1 MTDAKA
7 TKQQLK
13 VFISYSRADSAFA
26 DQLEDGLDY
35 DGGFEVLI
43 DRHSISEGEDWQ
55 KRLGSLIAG
64 CDTVVF
70 VLSPDS
76 AKSKVCAWEVDE
88 AVRLSKRIIPVL
100 WRPLGAEKAPEKL
113 AALNYVRFDDGRTF
127 IAGLRPLARALKAD
141 VDWLREHTRQGE
153 LAARWLE
160 RGRPESLLLRGDT
173 LDVCK
178 AWVARRKPDAPEI
191 TDAQRAFFNASE
203 EGESNRLKS
212 ERERLDQMA
221 AAQAERE
228 KALQQ
233 AQVALRSG
241 QRALAA
247 AGGLFACLIVG
258 AVGWANQA
266 WLKEQYH
273 WRVVMGP
280 SVLTREAERQKAATP
295 GAEFKECAHGCP
307 VMIVVPPGKFV
318 MGSPDGKTPIVGLD
332 GKPKTDSLATEE
344 AGHTDDEGP
353 QHEVAIAKPFAV
365 GKYDVTFAEW
375 DTCIAAV
382 ACPKVSDEGWG
393 RGDRPV
399 ILVSWEEA
407 KRYVTWLKRMTGQD
421 YRLLTEAEWEYAARA
436 GKATVYSFGDD
447 PKQLADY
454 AWFDDNSDSQTQPVG
469 KKKPNDFG
477 LNDMHGN
484 VDQWVQDCYVGTYES
499 APTDGTSPPKHAGCR
514 RVVRGGSWVD
524 GPDSLRSAR
533 REGNTIG
540 DRADSLGFR
549 VARTLL
555 PPAR

>member
-258 AVGWANQA
+258 AIGWANQA
-266 WLKEQYH
+266 SLKEQWTWYTVGLPYKQSNFEGH
-273 WRVVMGP
+273 A
-280 SVLTREAERQKAATP
+280 LTAETERSLGS
-295 GAEFKECAHGCP
+295 GASFRECAKDCP
-307 VMIVVPPGKFV
+307 EMTVLPVGEFQ
-318 MGSPDGKTPIVGLD
+318 MGSPETEGGRFPDESPIHRVVIGYR
-332 GKPKTDSLATEE
+332 LA
-344 AGHTDDEGP
+344 
-353 QHEVAIAKPFAV
+353 ISKF
-365 GKYDVTFAEW
+365 DVTYDDW
-375 DTCIAAV
+375 DACAANGG
-382 ACPKVSDEGWG
+382 CPAINDGGYG
-393 RGDRPV
+393 RKNKPATY
-399 ILVSWEEA
+399 VSWREA
-407 KRYVTWLKRMTGQD
+407 QTYASWLSRMTGKK
-421 YRLLTEAEWEYAARA
+421 YRLLTESEWEYAARA
-436 GKATVYSFGDD
+436 GTSSPYPWGDD
-447 PKQLADY
+447 VGNGNANCSGCGSRWDTV
-454 AWFDDNSDSQTQPVG
+454 QTSPVG
-469 KKKPNDFG
+469 SFKPNAFG
-477 LNDMHGN
+477 LYDMQGN
-484 VDQWVQDCYVGTYES
+484 VWQWVGDCFAENYEHAPADGS
-499 APTDGTSPPKHAGCR
+499 ANQSPDCTKHML
-514 RVVRGGSWVD
+514 RGGSW
-524 GPDSLRSAR
+524 GEKPNSLRSANR
-533 REGNTIG
+533 NSFVT
-540 DRADSLGFR
+540 DNKTDDSGFR

-555 PPAR
+555 PPRP